1 MEKSNVS
8 SSFFFFPFWHSFF
21 VYDRRVPLVFLA
33 KEIMNAVWGGG
44 EASCPSL
51 ATLSVSAV
59 FVVCVCARS
68 IANGNSLALL
78 RACSTPRRK
87 SLERMKKNKKK
98 KKEEE
103 MWSCMKCGTERENRH
118 VTRHDRARTQN
129 KKKIRKGVGVG
140 FSLSSLDGQ
149 RKKKNKRRRRKES

>member
-59 FVVCVCARS
+59 FVVCVYVRVQLRMAIVLPFYALAR
-68 IANGNSLALL
+68 L
-78 RACSTPRRK
+78 RGEN
-87 SLERMKKNKKK
+87 LW
-98 KKEEE
+98 KE
-103 MWSCMKCGTERENRH
+103 
-118 VTRHDRARTQN
+118 
-129 KKKIRKGVGVG
+129 
-140 FSLSSLDGQ
+140 
-149 RKKKNKRRRRKES
+149 